1 MNFVSHTLCHS
12 IAPLTL
18 FQDLF
23 LKNFVKANPSKSA
36 YGFTLNRRKPGHF
49 NLCFLANKSSAVQ
62 TWVSS
67 VTLTPP
73 TRFSIF
79 GLQQPVRV
87 APEAYYLF
95 DAPAPGVPELCD
107 AFKVRHL
114 NESQNKALGGGVT
127 PYPGRTPART
137 PGHVTPGHAS
147 VRHPSRTPNPYGGQP
162 PHPSSTP
169 YNGAPPYGAPP
180 PNQYGYQTPGYPPAR
195 TPAHPGTQPLP
206 AGMNPQRAAMLQS
219 SGGWG
224 TTNSGGWGS

>member
-1 MNFVSHTLCHS
+1 MAHEKFKAGPEDELH
-12 IAPLTL
+12 
-18 FQDLF
+18 LF

-49 NLCFLANKSSAVQ
+49 NLCFLANKNSAVQ
-62 TWVSS
+62 TW
-67 VTLTPP
+67 
-73 TRFSIF
+73 
-79 GLQQPVRV
+79 PVRV

-114 NESQNKALGGGVT
+114 NESQNKALGGGIT

-147 VRHPSRTPNPYGGQP
+147 ARHPARTPNPYGGQP

-169 YNGAPPYGAPP
+169 YTGAPPYGAPP

>member
-1 MNFVSHTLCHS
+1 M
-12 IAPLTL
+12 
-18 FQDLF
+18 
-23 LKNFVKANPSKSA
+23 
-36 YGFTLNRRKPGHF
+36 
-49 NLCFLANKSSAVQ
+49 
-62 TWVSS
+62 
-67 VTLTPP
+67 
-73 TRFSIF
+73 TRFSKL
-79 GLQQPVRV
+79 GPRRQPVRV

-137 PGHVTPGHAS
+137 PGHITPGHAS
-147 VRHPSRTPNPYGGQP
+147 VRHPARTPNPYGGQP
-162 PHPSSTP
+162 PQSSSTP
-169 YNGAPPYGAPP
+169 YNGAPPYNAPT